1 MCDTWKYFGF
11 HVRKKLSR
19 VTIRINALNFCLP
32 ITVIIRYFKLS
43 VARLIINHDEFVPGT
58 MCTGHGLKL
67 SSTSPLRHWHRRRSH
82 RQSNCEPFA
91 HVFFFPQLAPEV
103 LIFST
108 MLLRRHWRWSINWS
122 SQENPGMRAG
132 GLWVERMWFY
142 WMDDWDCWVEIFRT
156 FTRFSPEI
164 SGLCLKIPVKTEYWN
179 SGH

>member
-91 HVFFFPQLAPEV
+91 HVFFFPQLAFNFFNNAFAASLTVVNKLAIARKPWYACGWLMSGENVV
-103 LIFST
+103 LFI
-108 MLLRRHWRWSINWS
+108 LD
-122 SQENPGMRAG
+122 G
-132 GLWVERMWFY
+132 
-142 WMDDWDCWVEIFRT
+142 
-156 FTRFSPEI
+156 
-164 SGLCLKIPVKTEYWN
+164 
-179 SGH
+179 